1 MLSPIE
7 GGIVDKIPAPSAIH
21 QALSTPGFFREVFL
35 LLRNNTDR
43 QVEGWLTITP
53 PPDWV
58 IEPGRQLIV
67 AIRPQGVIVAEFYLS
82 VPFLPSAG
90 PHFLRIKVT
99 EGQDLLAEAAFDLRE
114 GLLFA
119 IDDKLH
125 S

>member
-1 MLSPIE
+1 MAHYHAATRLGYRTWKTANSS
-7 GGIVDKIPAPSAIH
+7 DSSA
-21 QALSTPGFFREVFL
+21 R
-35 LLRNNTDR
+35 RNR
-43 QVEGWLTITP
+43 SK
-53 PPDWV
+53 
-58 IEPGRQLIV
+58 
-67 AIRPQGVIVAEFYLS
+67 FYLS